1 MTHITSRIR
10 GFMGEDNLSSLV
22 YSAGFYQ
29 FTSSIQVCPLI
40 GCGPGSPGYLG
51 INIYNYLSNISS
63 VPYYIEVA
71 SRLNMYDLYSLFFR
85 TIVELG
91 PILGGTLLMAIF
103 FRFYNAIQLLLKR
116 VTAIIRGNN
125 SLPIN
130 WNKQII
136 ELVAIMTWCFIFYI
150 GSLLK
155 EPHLFR
161 SITFTPLMLGL
172 IISGQIS
179 NLQKMSSSDIKG
191 GLNPLRQ

>member
-1 MTHITSRIR
+1 M
-10 GFMGEDNLSSLV
+10 NL
-22 YSAGFYQ
+22 
-29 FTSSIQVCPLI
+29 
-40 GCGPGSPGYLG
+40 
-51 INIYNYLSNISS
+51 
-63 VPYYIEVA
+63 
-71 SRLNMYDLYSLFFR
+71 YDLYSLFFR

-116 VTAIIRGNN
+116 ITVIIREDN

-130 WNKQII
+130 GNKQVI

-172 IISGQIS
+172 IVSGQIS
-179 NLQKMSSSDIKG
+179 NLQKMSLSDIKA
-191 GLNPLRQ
+191 GLHPLSQ